1 MKHKRDPMKI
11 SDQKRDELI
20 AAALEVRGNA
30 YVPYSKYAV
39 GAALLAESGA
49 VYTGANIENA
59 GYSGTICAE
68 RSAVV
73 GAASQGERKFTAIA
87 VATDNGGSPCGACR
101 QVMSEFGLETRV
113 IMVNREGEIVHEATV
128 GELLPISFGPDD
140 LVAS

>member
-1 MKHKRDPMKI
+1 MKL

-20 AAALEVRGNA
+20 TAALQVRDNA
-30 YVPYSKYAV
+30 YVPYSRYAV
-39 GAALLAESGA
+39 GAALLAESGV

-59 GYSGTICAE
+59 VYSETICAE
-68 RSAVV
+68 RSAVF
-73 GAASQGERKFTAIA
+73 GAASQGEREFTTIV
-87 VATDNGGSPCGACR
+87 VATENGGSPCGACR
-101 QVMSEFGLETRV
+101 QVMSEFGLEMRV

>member
-1 MKHKRDPMKI
+1 MKI

-20 AAALEVRGNA
+20 AAALQVRGNA

-39 GAALLAESGA
+39 GAALLAESGV

-59 GYSGTICAE
+59 VYSETICAE
-68 RSAVV
+68 RSAVF
-73 GAASQGERKFTAIA
+73 GATSLGEREFTVIV
-87 VATDNGGSPCGACR
+87 VATENGGSPCGACR
-101 QVMSEFGLETRV
+101 QVMSEFGLETHV